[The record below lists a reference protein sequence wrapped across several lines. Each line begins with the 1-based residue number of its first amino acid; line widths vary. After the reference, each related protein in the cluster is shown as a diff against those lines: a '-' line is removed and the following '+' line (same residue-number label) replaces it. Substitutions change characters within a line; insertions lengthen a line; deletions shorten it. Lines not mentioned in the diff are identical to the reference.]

1 MNNAK
6 PQLSE
11 SDILLLDAASTLAK
25 AQLKR
30 AVAIVGEVTGREHN
44 EVDTSL
50 VGAMVQVLAANY
62 AILAAGRPPGEDSR

>member
-11 SDILLLDAASTLAK
+11 NDILLLNAASDLAR

-62 AILAAGRPPGEDSR
+62 AILAAGRSLSDEPH

>member
-1 MNNAK
+1 MNNVK

-11 SDILLLDAASTLAK
+11 KDILLLNTASDLAK

-30 AVAIVGEVTGREHN
+30 AVSIVGEVTGREDN

-50 VGAMVQVLAANY
+50 VSAMVQVLASNY
-62 AILAAGRPPGEDSR
+62 AALMTDRSARD

>member
-1 MNNAK
+1 MNNVK

-11 SDILLLDAASTLAK
+11 NDIMLLNAASDLAK

-30 AVAIVGEVTGREHN
+30 AVSIVGEVTGREDN

-50 VGAMVQVLAANY
+50 VSAMAQVIASNY
-62 AILAAGRPPGEDSR
+62 AALKMNRCVPD

>member
-1 MNNAK
+1 MNNVK

-11 SDILLLDAASTLAK
+11 KDILLLNAASDLAK

-30 AVAIVGEVTGREHN
+30 AVSIVGEVTGREDN

-50 VGAMVQVLAANY
+50 VSAMVQVLASNY
-62 AILAAGRPPGEDSR
+62 AALMTDRSARD

>member
-11 SDILLLDAASTLAK
+11 NDILLLDAASNLAK

-30 AVAIVGEVTGREHN
+30 AVSIVGEVTGRENN

-62 AILAAGRPPGEDSR
+62 AILAAGRPPVDQTG

>member
-6 PQLSE
+6 PQFSE
-11 SDILLLDAASTLAK
+11 KDILLLNAASDLSK

-30 AVAIVGEVTGREHN
+30 AVAIVGEVTGREGN

-50 VGAMVQVLAANY
+50 VGAMAQVLAMNY
-62 AILAAGRPPGEDSR
+62 TALLRNSTAAD

>member
-1 MNNAK
+1 MNSVK

-11 SDILLLDAASTLAK
+11 QDILLLNAASDLAK

-30 AVAIVGEVTGREHN
+30 AVSIVGEVTGREDN

-50 VGAMVQVLAANY
+50 VSAMVQVLASNY
-62 AILAAGRPPGEDSR
+62 AALMADRSVRD

>member
-1 MNNAK
+1 MNNVK

-11 SDILLLDAASTLAK
+11 NDILLLNAASDLAR

-30 AVAIVGEVTGREHN
+30 AVSIVGEVTGREDN

-50 VGAMVQVLAANY
+50 VSAMVQVLASNY
-62 AILAAGRPPGEDSR
+62 AALMTSRSATD